1 MRGLLFR
8 MYAMYRDG
16 FAAMTL
22 GRRLWLIVAVKLFI
36 MFAVLKLFF
45 FPNYLNHHFA
55 TDADRATHVL
65 GELTA
70 AQPTTPADRHE

>member
-8 MYAMYRDG
+8 TYAMYRDG

-22 GRRLWLIVAVKLFI
+22 GRRLWLIVAIKLFV

-45 FPNYLNHHFA
+45 FPNYLKSHFA

-65 GELTA
+65 GEITT
-70 AQPTTPADRHE
+70 QPLPAPGRHQ

>member
-8 MYAMYRDG
+8 IYALYRDG

-22 GRRLWLIVAVKLFI
+22 GRDLWLIVALKLII

-45 FPNYLNHHFA
+45 FPNYLNLHFA
-55 TDADRATHVL
+55 TDADRAAHVL
-65 GELTA
+65 GEI
-70 AQPTTPADRHE
+70 TTPPAPRTVRHE

>member
-22 GRRLWLIVAVKLFI
+22 GRRLWLIVALKLFV
-36 MFAVLKLFF
+36 MFAVLKFFF

-65 GELTA
+65 GEITS
-70 AQPTTPADRHE
+70 QPAPPPGRRQ